1 MYEPIR
7 TKSVHT
13 MAASPRAADYPHRSR
28 EEELDI
34 QLAGHLSALLAVTD
48 ELRALT
54 PGPELD
60 RAAERIAARIARLRD
75 GAAPVRSTSVTTVSG
90 PGRARATALHQRAHA
105 LAGRA
110 LVVAASRADTAAAI
124 LTAERMDAHAAAVE
138 AAPRPAEPAPKAAAE
153 RPAEVATDA
162 EPTPA
167 AHRAGRGERRRK
179 RAATR

>member
-13 MAASPRAADYPHRSR
+13 LAAGPGDFPHRSR

-48 ELRALT
+48 EIRQAAAD
-54 PGPELD
+54 PELD
-60 RAAERIAARIARLRD
+60 RAAQELTAQVARLR
-75 GAAPVRSTSVTTVSG
+75 GGHPPVRSAVAAAIHEPHVDG
-90 PGRARATALHQRAHA
+90 LHQRAHA

-124 LTAERMDAHAAAVE
+124 LAARRMEYHAGAGHLVSAA
-138 AAPRPAEPAPKAAAE
+138 
-153 RPAEVATDA
+153 
-162 EPTPA
+162 
-167 AHRAGRGERRRK
+167 
-179 RAATR
+179 